1 MKFLVNI
8 VVLLFLTFLSAPTIV
23 SLLQDEDTDVSAVY
37 GFSEEEIHKEIKEV
51 KMCPQWVYEP
61 AFIPVIK
68 KSALIKSK
76 NLQRHEN
83 VCGDIFSPPPET
95 C

>member
-1 MKFLVNI
+1 MKVLVNI
-8 VVLLFLTFLSAPTIV
+8 VVLLFLTFLSMPTIV
-23 SLLQDEDTDVSAVY
+23 SLLEDEDTDVSVVY
-37 GFSEEEIHKEIKEV
+37 GFSEEEMHKEIKEV
-51 KMCPQWVYEP
+51 KIGPQWVYEP

-68 KSALIKSK
+68 KSTIIKSK

-83 VCGDIFSPPPET
+83 VYGDIFSPPPEV